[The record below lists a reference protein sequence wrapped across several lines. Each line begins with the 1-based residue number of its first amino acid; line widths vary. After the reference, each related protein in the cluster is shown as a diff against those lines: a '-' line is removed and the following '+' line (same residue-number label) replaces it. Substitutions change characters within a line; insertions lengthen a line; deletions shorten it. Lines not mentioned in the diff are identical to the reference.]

1 MNLYIKFIYNIE
13 RESLLKMAAHVG
25 YAYMY
30 GDVAT
35 YTIIYIY
42 VQSIH
47 SCAIAPSYVAFIFF
61 LFSVCRIHV
70 ILDNFTIWCTAIV
83 SASQ

>member
-13 RESLLKMAAHVG
+13 RGSLLKMAAHVG

-35 YTIIYIY
+35 YTINIYIRTKY
-42 VQSIH
+42 S
-47 SCAIAPSYVAFIFF
+47 
-61 LFSVCRIHV
+61 
-70 ILDNFTIWCTAIV
+70 
-83 SASQ
+83 

>member
-13 RESLLKMAAHVG
+13 RESLLKMAARVG

-35 YTIIYIY
+35 YTINIYIRTKY
-42 VQSIH
+42 S
-47 SCAIAPSYVAFIFF
+47 
-61 LFSVCRIHV
+61 
-70 ILDNFTIWCTAIV
+70 
-83 SASQ
+83 